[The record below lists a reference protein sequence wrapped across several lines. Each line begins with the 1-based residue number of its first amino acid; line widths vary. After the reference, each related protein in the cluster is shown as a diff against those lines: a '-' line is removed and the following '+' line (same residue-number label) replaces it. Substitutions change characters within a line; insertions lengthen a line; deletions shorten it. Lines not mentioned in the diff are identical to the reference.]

1 MIERAVDT
9 RISIRA
15 TPGAVWRVLT
25 DIAAWSEWNPTVVQ
39 LSTRG
44 GLRPGNR
51 VRLSLDFGRP
61 IGVRRFTAK
70 LRRVEAARELSWT
83 GGIPGLA
90 LATHWFRI
98 EPDPDG
104 DPDRV
109 CFRHGE
115 TMRGAA
121 VPMIWPVVGP
131 RLQAGYE
138 RMNEALRARCE

>member
-1 MIERAVDT
+1 MIERVVDT
-9 RISIRA
+9 EISIRA

-25 DIAAWSEWNPTVVQ
+25 DVAAWAEWNPTVVH
-39 LSTRG
+39 LAARG

-51 VRLSLDFGRP
+51 VRLAIDFGP
-61 IGVRRFTAK
+61 PFGVRRFGAK

-83 GGIPGLA
+83 GGIVGVA

-98 EPDPDG
+98 ERDPGG
-104 DPDRV
+104 DPNRV
-109 CFRHGE
+109 RFHHGE

-121 VPMIWPVVGP
+121 VPVIWPVVGP

-138 RMNEALRARCE
+138 RMNEALRRRCE